1 MDNNTINAIS
11 NVFAKKRSKR
21 ALISN
26 INVTPLV
33 DVMLVLLIVF
43 MVTSP
48 MLTLGVNINLPKTS
62 ASQPLSEQS
71 EPLTISIDKSNNIY
85 IFKTKISKT
94 QLVNKLKALT
104 RTKGKFNTR
113 IFIKADQNLQYGEI
127 AKLLAEITS
136 AGFTKVALITDNCN
150 EHK

>member
-1 MDNNTINAIS
+1 MDNNTIKAIS

-62 ASQPLSEQS
+62 SSQPLSEQS

-127 AKLLAEITS
+127 AKLLTEITS

>member
-1 MDNNTINAIS
+1 MGNNTKAIS
-11 NVFAKKRSKR
+11 NIFSKKRSKR

-62 ASQPLSEQS
+62 SSQPLSEQS

-127 AKLLAEITS
+127 AKLLTEITS